1 MLAVVQRIN
10 EGRVTADGVLTAEH
24 RGLGL
29 LVLLGVAAGDTE
41 DDANLLAEKIRKLRI
56 FSDDNGKMNLSVE
69 DIGGYVIVVS
79 NFTLCGSYRRGNRP
93 DYMNAAAPSDAD
105 RLYEYFISL
114 IRKNISEVG
123 TGVFG
128 ADMQLSITADGPV
141 TLQLDSEV
149 LKGHR

>member
-1 MLAVVQRIN
+1 
-10 EGRVTADGVLTAEH
+10 
-24 RGLGL
+24 
-29 LVLLGVAAGDTE
+29 
-41 DDANLLAEKIRKLRI
+41 
-56 FSDDNGKMNLSVE
+56 
-69 DIGGYVIVVS
+69 
-79 NFTLCGSYRRGNRP
+79 
-93 DYMNAAAPSDAD
+93 MNAAAPSDAD

>member
-10 EGRVTADGVLTAEH
+10 EGRVMADGVLTAEH

-29 LVLLGVAAGDTE
+29 LVLLGVAVGDTE

-69 DIGGYVIVVS
+69 DVGGYVIVVS